1 MRRLL
6 RIIKWLAIALVLLI
20 VVLLAPVAYVETACR
35 DEPSSDA
42 YRSVL
47 VDPSFLRQEA
57 NTYLTYPEW
66 HIVYAY
72 EGLANVLKTS
82 DEHAFGYTSSVVGF
96 WSSFCNLSRIAGRH
110 GGADWPTR
118 LTIHT
123 IGVSFTLEMAAK
135 AAWEETIGRL
145 FAFFRGP
152 RKTVQ
157 DRYAAQMAD
166 DYAGFLQHTPWYK
179 YDFDTATGQLWAL
192 PVDNI
197 SRGWERRLALGGEWK
212 AKAAYAKVIAG
223 AVSATTGSA
232 QLRLRSVVT
241 GMDAADLAG
250 IEGVEIIQ
258 QARARTVIETPRY
271 RAFTIIAR
279 EIAGKGGDFVEIAGN
294 DDIMISLIASG
305 YASDRPELDMTVI
318 ADLPRYGF
326 DDRRLLVDIPVA
338 KLAEFLRRIGN
349 RTTRLEHIYDY

>member
-20 VVLLAPVAYVETACR
+20 VVLLAPVAYVETTCR

-82 DEHAFGYTSSVVGF
+82 DEHAFGYTGSVVGF
-96 WSSFCNLSRIAGRH
+96 WSSFCNLNRIAGRH

-135 AAWEETIGRL
+135 AAYEADDLASKALFEEIAIEETGHKEWLELQLSLLDRL
-145 FAFFRGP
+145 GE
-152 RKTVQ
+152 Q
-157 DRYAAQMAD
+157 RYASK
-166 DYAGFLQHTPWYK
+166 YVTAG
-179 YDFDTATGQLWAL
+179 
-192 PVDNI
+192 
-197 SRGWERRLALGGEWK
+197 
-212 AKAAYAKVIAG
+212 
-223 AVSATTGSA
+223 
-232 QLRLRSVVT
+232 
-241 GMDAADLAG
+241 
-250 IEGVEIIQ
+250 
-258 QARARTVIETPRY
+258 ET
-271 RAFTIIAR
+271 
-279 EIAGKGGDFVEIAGN
+279 EED
-294 DDIMISLIASG
+294 
-305 YASDRPELDMTVI
+305 
-318 ADLPRYGF
+318 
-326 DDRRLLVDIPVA
+326 
-338 KLAEFLRRIGN
+338 
-349 RTTRLEHIYDY
+349 